1 MLVCHCERVNDR
13 TIRKCAREGARN
25 HLDVAMACGA
35 GSRCGGCRPL
45 VDELIAE
52 THAEA
57 SRDGLFQPP
66 HGGRALSGRLPG
78 QINVTLHHA

>member
-57 SRDGLFQPP
+57 SREGLF
-66 HGGRALSGRLPG
+66 HLPMAG
-78 QINVTLHHA
+78 AR